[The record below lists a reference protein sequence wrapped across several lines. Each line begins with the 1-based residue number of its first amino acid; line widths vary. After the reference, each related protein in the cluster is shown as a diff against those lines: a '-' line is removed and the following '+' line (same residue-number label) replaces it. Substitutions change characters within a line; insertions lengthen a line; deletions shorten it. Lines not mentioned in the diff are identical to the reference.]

1 MSRSIE
7 TDRNSFL
14 EVLLKLIPSEVI
26 AVHVFIQGVMPRVF
40 WPTFVVFLLLV
51 GITPLYLYWAMGVR
65 SRPQLVVSTLSLVVW
80 IYALNQ
86 GPFRFMRSPWW
97 EPWYGSVLLALWT
110 LVPPMFLTR
119 AVPEQVP
126 RTAPRTAPKPHAR
139 KR

>member
-7 TDRNSFL
+7 SDRSSFL

-26 AVHVFIQGVMPRVF
+26 AVHVFIQGVMPRLF
-40 WPTFVVFLLLV
+40 LPTLVVFLLLV

-119 AVPEQVP
+119 AEPEQVP
-126 RTAPRTAPKPHAR
+126 RTAPKPHTR

>member
-7 TDRNSFL
+7 TDRSSFL

-40 WPTFVVFLLLV
+40 WPTLVVFLLLA

-65 SRPQLVVSTLSLVVW
+65 SRPQLIVSTLSLVVW
-80 IYALNQ
+80 IYALGQ
-86 GPFRFMRSPWW
+86 GPFRFMRAPWW

-119 AVPEQVP
+119 AEAQP
-126 RTAPRTAPKPHAR
+126 APRVAPKTRSR

>member
-1 MSRSIE
+1 MGRSIE
-7 TDRNSFL
+7 TDRGSFL

-26 AVHVFIQGVMPRVF
+26 AVHIFIQGVMPRVF
-40 WPTFVVFLLLV
+40 WPTLVVFLLLV

-65 SRPQLVVSTLSLVVW
+65 SRPQLTVSTLSLVVW
-80 IYALNQ
+80 IYALGQ
-86 GPFRFMRSPWW
+86 GPFRFMRAPGW

-119 AVPEQVP
+119 AEPQP
-126 RTAPRTAPKPHAR
+126 APRVAPKTSTR